1 MQIDLQE
8 YQKFVKDITSI
19 PSKDLSTFMGRCD
32 ELDGNYI
39 DNKHG
44 PDVNIPLMLTAA
56 IGMAAETGEFCE
68 LPKKIFFQG
77 KRLDDDAVY
86 HMKRELGD
94 IIFYWMNACS
104 ALRLN
109 PNDVIQE
116 NINKLTKRY
125 PDGFAVEKSE
135 HRAKGDI

>member
-19 PSKDLSTFMGRCD
+19 PSKDLSTFMDRCD
-32 ELDGNYI
+32 ELDGNYA
-39 DNKHG
+39 DNQHG

-77 KRLDDDAVY
+77 KRLDEDAVY

-104 ALRLN
+104 ALRLD
-109 PNDVIQE
+109 PNEVIQE

-125 PDGFAVEKSE
+125 PNGFAVEKSE
-135 HRAKGDI
+135 NRAVGDI